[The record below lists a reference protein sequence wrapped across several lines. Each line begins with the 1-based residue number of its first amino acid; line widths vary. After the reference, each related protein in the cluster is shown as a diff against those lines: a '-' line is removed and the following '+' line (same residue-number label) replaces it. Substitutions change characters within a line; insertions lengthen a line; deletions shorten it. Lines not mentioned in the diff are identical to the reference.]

1 MPWGCASAGPLSI
14 RVHWWRTPIAQRER
28 AELSTH
34 LPLFLKGPRSKN
46 VGVCLVLLV
55 GPHIFSPL
63 TSGHGET
70 NHGEW
75 KTRPLQGQLPPKIF
89 TSNLAFSPVRGMRL
103 TTGRAWTCF
112 IALFASNRNQD
123 PAWPS
128 GPAAYMGFLAF
139 MVVLSLFYFVS
150 AAFIEGVLKVL
161 FHHGRLFLFYL

>member
-103 TTGRAWTCF
+103 TTGRAGRVLLPCLLLIETKTLPGLLGLLLTW
-112 IALFASNRNQD
+112 A
-123 PAWPS
+123 
-128 GPAAYMGFLAF
+128 FLLSWWFFRFSISSLPLLLRAF
-139 MVVLSLFYFVS
+139 
-150 AAFIEGVLKVL
+150 
-161 FHHGRLFLFYL
+161 